1 MNRKWTEKGPFADS
15 QAVLF
20 FYILLSGGEQAEAAG
35 GGKSA
40 ACEVH
45 RNERS
50 ARCAAATIEGAERS
64 VRNWVERLV
73 RCGIPE
79 GTARTIVDFFFK
91 RRRTM
96 ELIAYVRMTEEAT
109 GK

>member
-1 MNRKWTEKGPFADS
+1 MIRKRTERGPFANS

-20 FYILLSGGEQAEAAG
+20 FCLIKTG
-35 GGKSA
+35 
-40 ACEVH
+40 V
-45 RNERS
+45 
-50 ARCAAATIEGAERS
+50 RS

-73 RCGIPE
+73 SCGIPE
-79 GTARTIVDFFFK
+79 RMAQQIVDFFWK
-91 RRRTM
+91 NRRTV